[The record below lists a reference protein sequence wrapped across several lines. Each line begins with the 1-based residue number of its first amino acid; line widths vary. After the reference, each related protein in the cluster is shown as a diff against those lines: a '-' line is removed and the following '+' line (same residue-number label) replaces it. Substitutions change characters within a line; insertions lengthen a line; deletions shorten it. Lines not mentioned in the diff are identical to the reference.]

1 MVEMPGVGHMPHEE
15 APEAFLDAVTA
26 FVDER

>member
-15 APEAFLDAVTA
+15 APEAFLDAVAA
-26 FVDER
+26 FVHER